1 MQQAM
6 SVFRNWQ
13 LKAMQK
19 NLLTLEH
26 IVMSISD
33 QAVFDRRDGG
43 DGWTIS
49 EVLGHLADF
58 DAIFHERARC
68 VVETDDHPASFPN
81 PNALVIEK
89 GYARQDALDV
99 LAQWKS
105 NRVPYHDYLT
115 SLPGDEEVW
124 ERPYHA
130 KRGGGFTLNDQ
141 LMLTAYHD
149 NDHLHQIV
157 KIIRG

>member
-1 MQQAM
+1 MQVM

-19 NLLTLEH
+19 NLLTIEH
-26 IVMSISD
+26 VVMSISD

-43 DGWTIS
+43 DGWTIC

-68 VVETDDHPASFPN
+68 VVETDDHPAPFPD
-81 PNALVIEK
+81 PNALVIEN

-124 ERPYHA
+124 ERPHHA
-130 KRGGGFTLNDQ
+130 KRGGFTLNDQ

>member
-1 MQQAM
+1 MQAM

-19 NLLTLEH
+19 NLLTIEH
-26 IVMSISD
+26 VVMSISD

-58 DAIFHERARC
+58 DAILHERARC
-68 VVETDDHPASFPN
+68 IVETDDRPASFPN

-89 GYARQDALDV
+89 GYAQQDALDI
-99 LAQWKS
+99 LTQWKS
-105 NRVPYHDYLT
+105 SRVPYHDYLT
-115 SLPGDEEVW
+115 SLPGDEKIW
-124 ERPYHA
+124 ERPHHA
-130 KRGGGFTLNDQ
+130 KRGGFTLNDQ